1 MNRKKPAGELRA
13 GGDRN
18 HRDKLNRHRV
28 GQGGENVARR
38 KDTPIEV
45 HAYVTVNGE
54 TVDVDTLSPEMR
66 RRLATELQLKY
77 LNAMFRGQ
85 AVFYAAG
92 DEPHHT

>member
-1 MNRKKPAGELRA
+1 M
-13 GGDRN
+13 
-18 HRDKLNRHRV
+18 
-28 GQGGENVARR
+28 ARR